1 MNIMKRLFTT
11 LLLSLFLS
19 VLLWPASTAWTDIER
34 MSIFRHTGD
43 GTLGMHDMMTNEY
56 FNVVY
61 RDKTGRYDEDALA
74 TIDHIFR
81 CKGGQEEFPISL
93 KLIELIDHIQDHFK
107 AKEVKVISG
116 YRSPDY
122 NHKLR
127 RRSRRVARESYH
139 MEGMAADVII
149 PGVSARE
156 LRNFAKTLQAGG
168 VGYYGRRAFVHIDV
182 GPVRS
187 W

>member
-1 MNIMKRLFTT
+1 MKRLFSIT
-11 LLLSLFLS
+11 LLSLFLS
-19 VLLWPASTAWTDIER
+19 ALLWPASIAWTDIER
-34 MSIFRHTGD
+34 MSIFRFTGD
-43 GTLGMHDMMTNEY
+43 GVLGMHDVMTNEY

-61 RDKTGRYDEDALA
+61 RDKGGCYDEDALA

-93 KLIELIDHIQDHFK
+93 KLIELIDHIQDHFGSR
-107 AKEVKVISG
+107 EVKVISG
-116 YRSPDY
+116 YRSPHY
-122 NHKLR
+122 NAKLR
-127 RRSRRVARESYH
+127 MRSRRVARESYH
-139 MEGMAADVII
+139 MEGMAADVVI
-149 PGVSARE
+149 PGVGAKE
-156 LRNFAKTLQAGG
+156 LRNFAKTLGAGG

>member
-1 MNIMKRLFTT
+1 MKRLFAI
-11 LLLSLFLS
+11 LLLGLSLS

-34 MSIFRHTGD
+34 MSIFRYTGD
-43 GTLGMHDMMTNEY
+43 GVLGMHDIMTNEY

-61 RDKTGRYDEDALA
+61 RDKSGHYDEDALA

-93 KLIELIDHIQDHFK
+93 KLIELLDHIQDHFG
-107 AKEVKVISG
+107 AGEVKVISG
-116 YRSPDY
+116 YRSPNY
-122 NHKLR
+122 NSKLR

-139 MEGMAADVII
+139 MEGMAADVVI
-149 PGVSARE
+149 PGISARK
-156 LRNFAKTLQAGG
+156 LRDFAKTLKAGG

-182 GPVRS
+182 GPVRY